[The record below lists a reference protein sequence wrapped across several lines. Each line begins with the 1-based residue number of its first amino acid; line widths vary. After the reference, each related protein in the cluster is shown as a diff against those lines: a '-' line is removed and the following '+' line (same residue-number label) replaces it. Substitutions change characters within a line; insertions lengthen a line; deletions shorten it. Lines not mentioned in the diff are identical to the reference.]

1 MIKNFEPRLYQQ
13 TIFNTCTGKN
23 TLVVLPTGMGKTNI
37 FLMLAAHRLRLYPQS
52 KILFIGPTRP
62 LIDQYL
68 MVFKNHFEISE
79 GKMAV
84 FTGYVKPEKRA
95 ELWKSAKIIFST
107 PQGLENDVISG
118 RISLEDV
125 SLLGVDEAHRAVGD
139 YAYVWLVGQY
149 VKRAKYARVLA
160 LTASPGS
167 DLEKI
172 EEVCKN
178 LGIEQIEVRTDKDP
192 DVKPYIQEIKIDW
205 VKVIL
210 PPVFKDIRKYLSLF
224 LKERMEK
231 LKKWGVLHR
240 KDYQLKYVNK
250 TELLKLQAQL
260 RGRAASGERDF
271 VVWNAISVLAEIM
284 KIQHAVELLETQGI
298 CALHK
303 YFEKLQ
309 KDAISGKTKAI
320 KNLVKDVNY
329 RTALIKTE
337 RLFENKIQHPKLIEL
352 KKIIEKEVKA
362 NKDVKIIV
370 FNQYRDNALDIVKE
384 LNNIDGVNAQLFVG
398 QTKKE
403 ETGLSQKEQKKII
416 EDFREGK
423 INIVVGTSVTEEG
436 LDIPKVPLVIFY
448 EPIPSAIRTIQ
459 RRGRTGRHEKGRVIV
474 LMALE
479 TRDVGYKWSAHH
491 KEKRMYRTL
500 DKIKKKLGIKFSSVK
515 PTLEKYVPPDDK
527 VKIIV
532 DHREKG
538 SAVIK
543 ELIELGTK
551 IHLEKIDNADYLLS
565 SRVGVEFKTSEDF
578 VNSLIDGRLL
588 EQMRN
593 LKKNFERP
601 LVIVEGE
608 QDIYSVRNV
617 HPNSIRGM
625 LSTIAVSYGIP
636 ILFTKNSRETS
647 SFLKI
652 IAKRE
657 QDEEGSDFSLHG
669 AKREMT
675 LKDWQEYIVGSLP
688 GVGGGLAKPL
698 LREFKTVKNVI
709 NASEDELQ
717 KVSKIGKVKAKKIK
731 DITDSEYKI

>member
-13 TIFNTCTGKN
+13 TIFNTCTSKN

-37 FLMLAAHRLRLYPQS
+37 FLMLAAHRMKLYPNS

-68 MVFKNHFEISE
+68 NVFKNHFNIEE
-79 GKMAV
+79 DKMAV

-95 ELWKSAKIIFST
+95 ELWKNAKIIFST
-107 PQGLENDVISG
+107 PQGLENDIISN
-118 RISLEDV
+118 RINLEDV
-125 SLLGVDEAHRAVGD
+125 SLLGVDEAHKAVGD
-139 YAYVWLVGQY
+139 YAYVWLTQQY
-149 VKRAKYARVLA
+149 TKRAKYPRILA

-167 DLEKI
+167 DIEKI

-178 LGIEQIEVRTDKDP
+178 LCIEHIEVRTDQDQ

-205 VKVIL
+205 VKVTL
-210 PPVFKDIRKYLSLF
+210 PPIFKDVQRYLHLF
-224 LKERMEK
+224 IKEKMQK
-231 LKKWGVLHR
+231 LKKWGILKR
-240 KDYQLKYVNK
+240 KDSQLKYINK
-250 TELLKLQAQL
+250 TELLRLQAQL

-298 CALHK
+298 AALHK

-309 KDAISGKTKAI
+309 KDAVSGKTKAI
-320 KNLVKDVNY
+320 KNLVKDINY
-329 RTALIKTE
+329 RSALIKTE
-337 RLFENKIQHPKLIEL
+337 KLFEEKIQHPKLIEL
-352 KKIIEKEVKA
+352 QKIIEKEIKA
-362 NKDVKIIV
+362 NKDIKIIV
-370 FNQYRDNALDIVKE
+370 FNQYRDNALDIVNE
-384 LNNIDGVNAQLFVG
+384 LNNIEGVKAQLFVG
-398 QTKKE
+398 QLKKQ

-416 EDFREGK
+416 NDFREGK
-423 INIVVGTSVTEEG
+423 INVLVGTSVTEEG

-459 RRGRTGRHEKGRVIV
+459 RRGRTGRHESGKVIV

-491 KEKRMYRTL
+491 KEKRMHRTL
-500 DKIKKKLGIKFSSVK
+500 DKIKRKLGIKFSSQPV
-515 PTLEKYVPPDDK
+515 LEKYVKEENKIK
-527 VKIIV
+527 VIV

-538 SAVIK
+538 SSVIK
-543 ELIELGTK
+543 ELIELGAN
-551 IHLEKIDNADYLLS
+551 INLEKIDNADYLLS
-565 SRVGVEFKTSEDF
+565 SRVGVEMKTTEDF

-588 EQMRN
+588 QQMRE
-593 LKKNFERP
+593 LKENFERP

-625 LSTIAVSYGIP
+625 LSTIAINYGVP
-636 ILFTKNSRETS
+636 IMFTKNPRETA
-647 SFLKI
+647 SFLNI

-669 AKREMT
+669 AKREMP
-675 LKDWQEYIVGSLP
+675 LKEWQEYIIASLP
-688 GVGGGLAKPL
+688 GVSSTLAKPL
-698 LREFKTVKNVI
+698 LREFKSVRKVI
-709 NASEDELQ
+709 NADEKRLQ
-717 KVSKIGKVKAKKIK
+717 KVEKIGPVKAKKIK
-731 DITDSEYKI
+731 DVTDGEYLI

>member
-13 TIFNTCTGKN
+13 TIFSNCTGKN

-37 FLMLAAHRLRLYPQS
+37 FLMLAAHRLKLYPTS

-68 MVFKNHFEISE
+68 MVFKEHFEIPE
-79 GKMAV
+79 DKMAV
-84 FTGYVKPEKRA
+84 FTGYVNPGKRA
-95 ELWKSAKIIFST
+95 ELWKTARIIFST
-107 PQGLENDVISG
+107 PQGLENDVISN

-139 YAYVWLVGQY
+139 YAYVWLAQQY
-149 VKRAKYARVLA
+149 VKRAKYPRILA

-167 DLEKI
+167 DVEKI

-178 LGIEQIEVRTDKDP
+178 LGIEQIEVRTDEDP
-192 DVKPYIQEIKIDW
+192 DVKQYIQDIKIDW
-205 VKVIL
+205 VKVTL
-210 PPVFKDIRKYLSLF
+210 PPVFKDIQKYLDLF
-224 LKERMEK
+224 VKERMEK
-231 LKKWGVLHR
+231 LKKWGILHR
-240 KDYQLKYVNK
+240 KGYQLKYVNK

-271 VVWNAISVLAEIM
+271 VVWNAISLLAEIM

-298 CALHK
+298 VALHK

-309 KDAISGKTKAI
+309 KDGISGKTKAI
-320 KNLVKDVNY
+320 KNLVKDINY
-329 RTALIKTE
+329 RSALIKTE
-337 RLFENKIQHPKLIEL
+337 NLFEENIQHPKLVEL
-352 KKIIEKEVKA
+352 QKIVSGEF
-362 NKDVKIIV
+362 KDGNGIKIIV
-370 FNQYRDNALDIVKE
+370 FNQYRDNALDISNE
-384 LNNIDGVNAQLFVG
+384 LNNIPGVKSQLFVG

-403 ETGLSQKEQKKII
+403 DSGLSQKEQKEVLDK
-416 EDFREGK
+416 FRSGEF
-423 INIVVGTSVTEEG
+423 NVLVATSVGEEG
-436 LDIPKVPLVIFY
+436 LDVPKVPLVIFY

-459 RRGRTGRHEKGRVIV
+459 RRGRTGRHEAGRVIV

-500 DKIKKKLGIKFSSVK
+500 DKIKRKLGIKFSS
-515 PTLEKYVPPDDK
+515 PSTLEKYIPPSEDI
-527 VKIIV
+527 KIII

-543 ELIELGTK
+543 ELIELGAK

-578 VNSLIDGRLL
+578 VNSIIDGRLL
-588 EQMRN
+588 QQIKE
-593 LKKNFERP
+593 LKKGFERP
-601 LVIVEGE
+601 LVLVEGE
-608 QDIYSVRNV
+608 QDIYSIRNV

-625 LSTIAVSYGIP
+625 LATIAVSYGVP
-636 ILFTKNSRETS
+636 VFFSKNSKES
-647 SFLKI
+647 AAFLKI

-657 QDEEGSDFSLHG
+657 QEEEGSDFSLHS

-675 LKDWQEYIVGSLP
+675 LKDWQEYIIAALP
-688 GVGGGLAKPL
+688 GVGSTLAKPL
-698 LREFKTVKNVI
+698 LREFKSVKNVV
-709 NASEDELQ
+709 NSSVEELQ
-717 KVSKIGKVKAKKIK
+717 KVSKVGPIKAKKIK
-731 DITDSEYKI
+731 EIVDGEYKV